1 MKLNRRVRKGVHRD
15 GFKHVHVDD
24 VEAAEAVDQKNFG
37 VSTVS
42 LQNQSA
48 YFNAIMKF
56 WYFVHFA
63 EWLMDFLCPQWRLV
77 SSY

>member
-56 WYFVHFA
+56 
-63 EWLMDFLCPQWRLV
+63 
-77 SSY
+77 